1 MMKILKEKLSRSLIG
16 ATAACFMIIGIG
28 SEAFGQGFGSISGTV
43 RDQASGEILPY
54 ASVSI
59 TGTTIGTITDMNGEY
74 LLPRVKVGIQR
85 ISCQF
90 IGYVTTQS
98 EVNVSAGEN
107 HVLAIE
113 LESQYLNLEEV
124 VVSVQAYGQTKALNQ
139 QLNSDAMV
147 NVISEEKIKELPDVN
162 LAEAIGRLP
171 GIALE
176 RSGGEGQKV
185 IIRGL
190 EPNYAT
196 VTVNGM
202 RMASSEAGNRS
213 TNLSLI
219 SSDMLS
225 SVEVVK
231 SPTPD
236 MDGDAIAGTVNLGV
250 RKASADP
257 TLRVKVANVYN
268 AYRNDPMNY
277 QTSVMAG
284 KRFLDQ
290 KFGIVVE
297 ANAENLNRGLDYE
310 SSDLDTYQPEENL
323 PFIWTSYNRQRK
335 FEDRNRYGAS
345 LSMDFTMKNGDVTF
359 NGMYGK
365 TQSHVFSNTI
375 GMNVDERRLDYGS
388 MIRESDKDV
397 WTAAFTGNHKVFN
410 MNLDWGLSASQG
422 KTDIPYNYEHDFRL
436 YTGITPIPQDLRV
449 LAPVHWDTAAN
460 PDFLETELRGFSKDR
475 SRKTSENILSAF
487 LNVEVPV
494 NFTDNISGVLKAGV
508 KYQQTNRESVEDVWR
523 SPGYEGSTDRV
534 NRFKDNY
541 PYPLTLSSTG
551 GISLVNFLDHD
562 QDQPDFLGGHTD
574 FDFPADEELM
584 RLAYEADRMNFDP
597 IAPDGLPETYT
608 ADESVMATY
617 AMFRLHL
624 GSKLTLIPG
633 VRFELME
640 GEYQSWVVDGVW
652 DSFDSEERLS
662 SVSFPEFLPHFHVK
676 YEPFQWMD
684 VRFVYNKTLSRPR
697 YDQLR
702 PYGKITSQNDEHI
715 KSGNPDLQQAVSS
728 NFDLNMAVYES
739 RYGLFSISA
748 FHKNIKNNFYRR
760 SNFMLYNDSIAMVY
774 GFPGYEDY
782 TITRFENADASVWGV
797 ETELQANFNFLPY
810 PMNGLILS
818 LNYARLFS
826 ETTVQN
832 ALKFKEVVG
841 VNPVTG
847 VPIMQ
852 TVVEESY
859 RTIAMP
865 DQTPHIFNASLGYDY
880 KGFSSRISF
889 IYQGVRITSVSNKG
903 LDDYNLDTY
912 QMDVSLKQKF
922 GRRLSVF
929 VNMNNLFNLRKDIDY
944 SYDIYYKTSEEQ
956 WGMSIFTGLI
966 LDL

>member
-1 MMKILKEKLSRSLIG
+1 MSKRKLSVLPAS
-16 ATAACFMIIGIG
+16 MIILMIM
-28 SEAFGQGFGSISGTV
+28 SISMQGFAQGYGSLSGKVT
-43 RDQASGEILPY
+43 DLASGEILPY
-54 ASVSI
+54 ANI
-59 TGTTIGTITDMNGEY
+59 TIAGTTIGTVSDNNGEY
-74 LLPRVKVGIQR
+74 MLPRLREGKHS

-90 IGYVTTQS
+90 LGYVTVTRDITVMS
-98 EVNVSAGEN
+98 GEN
-107 HVLAIE
+107 LVLDFV
-113 LESQYLNLEEV
+113 LESKHLTLEEV

-139 QLNSDAMV
+139 QLNSDAVV
-147 NVISEEKIKELPDVN
+147 NVLSEEKIKELPDVN

-171 GIALE
+171 GIALQ

-202 RMASSEAGNRS
+202 RMASSESGNRS

-236 MDGDAIAGTVNLGV
+236 MDGDAIAGIVNLGV

-268 AYRNDPMNY
+268 AYRNDPLNY
-277 QTSVMAG
+277 QASVIAG
-284 KRFLDQ
+284 KRFFDQ
-290 KFGIVVE
+290 KIGIVVE
-297 ANAENLNRGLDYE
+297 ANAENLNRGLDFE
-310 SSDLDTYQPEENL
+310 SSDLETYQPEKDL
-323 PFIWTSYNRQRK
+323 PFIWTSYSQQRK

-345 LSMDFTMKNGDVTF
+345 LSMDYTMKNGDITF

-365 TQSHVFSNTI
+365 TQSHVFSNEI
-375 GMNVDERRLDYGS
+375 AMNVDERRLDYIS
-388 MIRESDKDV
+388 KLRNSDRDV
-397 WTAAFTGNHKVFN
+397 WTAALMGNHKVLN
-410 MNLDWGLSASQG
+410 LHLDWGLSTSRG
-422 KTDIPYNYEHDFRL
+422 KSYIPFDYDHDFRL
-436 YTGITPIPQDLRV
+436 YTGITAIPQDLRV

-460 PDFLETELRGFSKDR
+460 PDFLETELRGFSKDK
-475 SRKTSENILSAF
+475 SRTTSENILSAF
-487 LNVEVPV
+487 FNIEIPLS
-494 NFTDNISGVLKAGV
+494 FTDNIGGWLKAGV
-508 KYQQTNRESVEDVWR
+508 KYQQTMRESTEDVWR

-534 NRFKDNY
+534 NRFIANY
-541 PYPLTLSSTG
+541 PYSLTPSSTG
-551 GISLVNFLDHD
+551 GISLINFLDTE
-562 QDQPDFLGGHTD
+562 QGETDFLGGQTD
-574 FDFPADEELM
+574 FHFPADEELM
-584 RLAYEADRMNFDP
+584 RLAYDSDRDNFDH

-608 ADESVMATY
+608 ADERVMAAYT
-617 AMFRLHL
+617 MFRLHL
-624 GSKLTLIPG
+624 GQKLTVIPG

-652 DSFDSEERLS
+652 DSFDAEERHS
-662 SVSFPEFLPHFHVK
+662 SSRFPELLPHFHVK
-676 YEPFQWMD
+676 YEPLPWMD
-684 VRFVYNKTLSRPR
+684 VRFVYNKTLSRPK

-715 KSGNPDLQQAVSS
+715 RSGNPGLQQAVSS
-728 NFDLNMAVYES
+728 NFDMNVAVYES
-739 RYGLFSISA
+739 RFGLFSIGA
-748 FHKNIKNNFYRR
+748 FHKDIKNNFYRR
-760 SNFMLYNDSIAMVY
+760 SNFMLYNDSIATVY
-774 GFPGYEDY
+774 GFPGYDDY
-782 TITRFENADASVWGV
+782 TITRFENADARVWGA
-797 ETELQANFNFLPY
+797 EAELQANFNFLPY
-810 PMNGLILS
+810 PLNGLILS

-832 ALKFKEVVG
+832 ALKFKEVIG
-841 VNPVTG
+841 VDPMTG

-859 RTIAMP
+859 RTLAMP

-889 IYQGVRITSVSNKG
+889 IYQGLRITSVSNKG

-922 GRRLSVF
+922 GKRLSVYL
-929 VNMNNLFNLRKDIDY
+929 NLNNLFNLRKDIDY

-956 WGMSIFTGLI
+956 WGMTVFTGLI
-966 LDL
+966 FDL